1 MPFSPV
7 FDGITRELVRLDYL
21 PTGTDHSIASTCPW
35 TPVKKVKFTYD
46 LLDEPLRTDLKPY
59 IVQTTRRSLVLC
71 EWRCSQVGFQCLF
84 QFQGGPDTI
93 QYTTSD
99 KNAISFIGCPTLASS
114 TKHTNYRSGD
124 IELEVRATGIPSAM
138 LIDHGATVP
147 WGTNVGPGVMAGYH
161 QHIFS
166 MRIDPPID
174 GHNNTVVYQDSIPMP
189 EGAVANPMVWDTPRK
204 PPY

>member
-1 MPFSPV
+1 
-7 FDGITRELVRLDYL
+7 
-21 PTGTDHSIASTCPW
+21 
-35 TPVKKVKFTYD
+35 
-46 LLDEPLRTDLKPY
+46 
-59 IVQTTRRSLVLC
+59 
-71 EWRCSQVGFQCLF
+71 
-84 QFQGGPDTI
+84 
-93 QYTTSD
+93 
-99 KNAISFIGCPTLASS
+99 
-114 TKHTNYRSGD
+114 
-124 IELEVRATGIPSAM
+124 M

-174 GHNNTVVYQDSIPMP
+174 GHNNAVVYQDSIPMP